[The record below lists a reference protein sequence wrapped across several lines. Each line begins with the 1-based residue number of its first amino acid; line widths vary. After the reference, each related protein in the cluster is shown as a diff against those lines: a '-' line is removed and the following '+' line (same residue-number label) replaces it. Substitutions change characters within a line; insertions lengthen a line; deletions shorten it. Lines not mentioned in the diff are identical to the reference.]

1 LTPVIFYFLLFTFY
15 FLLFTSHSH
24 QNMSVL
30 VYTENINGSF
40 KKSVYEVV
48 SYAKAV
54 ADKLNTSVT
63 AVSIGNVD
71 QSALTSLGNYGASRV
86 LNVTSDQLKQ
96 FVNQAYASVIAAAA
110 NQTEAA
116 VIVISN
122 SFSGKGLAPRVA
134 AKLEAG
140 LADGVVELPQING
153 NTFTLKKTAFS
164 GKAFAIAELT
174 SAKKVIALNPN
185 SFELRETGGNPTVET
200 FQPDIPGSDLATVI
214 QDIVRSTDK
223 VTLPD
228 AEIVVSA
235 GRGLKGPEN
244 WGMIEE
250 LADALGAATACSK
263 PVSDAGWRPH
273 SEHVGQTGIA
283 VSPNLYIAIGISG
296 AIQHLAGVSASKTI
310 VVINKDPEAPFF
322 KVADYGI
329 VGDAFD
335 VVPRLTAAI
344 KAHKEN

>member
-1 LTPVIFYFLLFTFY
+1 
-15 FLLFTSHSH
+15 
-24 QNMSVL
+24 MSIL
-30 VYTENINGSF
+30 VYVENTDGKF
-40 KKSVYEVV
+40 KKSAFEVI
-48 SYAKAV
+48 SYAKAIAEQSDNEVV
-54 ADKLNTSVT
+54 AL
-63 AVSIGNVD
+63 SIGDVD
-71 QSALTSLGNYGASRV
+71 EEQLGLLGKYGANKV
-86 LNVTSDQLKQ
+86 LHVNTEQLKS
-96 FVNQAYASVIAAAA
+96 FVNQAYAAIIADAAKST
-110 NQTEAA
+110 NTS
-116 VIVISN
+116 IVILSN

-140 LADGVVELPQING
+140 LADGAIELPILNG
-153 NTFTLKKTAFS
+153 ETLQVKTGAFS
-164 GKAFAIAELT
+164 GKAFAYVALT
-174 SAKKVIALNPN
+174 SVIKVIALNPN
-185 SFELRETGGNPTVET
+185 SFEVKQSEGTANIESYTPSIDASDFSTIVK
-200 FQPDIPGSDLATVI
+200 DIIRA
-214 QDIVRSTDK
+214 TDK
-223 VTLPD
+223 ISLPE

-250 LADALGAATACSK
+250 LANVLGAATACSK

-329 VGDAFD
+329 VGDAFE
-335 VVPRLTAAI
+335 VVPKLIVAL
-344 KAHKEN
+344 KAYKGI